1 MMGLCTPAPTFPP
14 GTDLTGKSILI
25 TGAASGLGYQSAASL
40 LSHDLPP
47 AVIFLTARTL
57 AKATTAISSLPTPT
71 QFTNPTK
78 VVPLALDLTSFA
90 SIAALPASLA
100 AHLSPSGALDILLLN
115 AGIMAVPPGLTADG
129 YEIQFGT
136 NHMGH
141 ALLTKLLL
149 PVLQRAPAP
158 RIVVL
163 SSAGHKAWPQGW
175 GLKPDSMK
183 TDAGDLSA
191 YERYFRS
198 KLANVLFARE
208 MARRHPGVLT
218 VSVHPGLVVT
228 GIVGSETPW
237 VMTAA
242 IKVLGPL
249 VMKSVEDGV
258 RNQLWA
264 CVSDKVVSGEYYEP
278 VGVAGKASKDGKD
291 DGLAAELWEWTE
303 RELAAHGY

>member
-1 MMGLCTPAPTFPP
+1 MGFRTPAPTFPP

-25 TGAASGLGYQSAASL
+25 TGAASGLGYQSAVSL
-40 LSHDLPP
+40 VSHDLPP
-47 AVIFLTARTL
+47 AVIFFTARTL
-57 AKATTAISSLPTPT
+57 ARATAAASSLPVPT
-71 QFTNPTK
+71 NHTTT
-78 VVPLALDLTSFA
+78 VIPLALDLSSFS
-90 SIAALPASLA
+90 SIAALASRL
-100 AHLSPSGALDILLLN
+100 PSARLDILLLN

-129 YEIQFGT
+129 YEMHFGT
-136 NHMGH
+136 NHLGH

-149 PVLQRAPAP
+149 PVLQRAPSP

-163 SSAGHKAWPQGW
+163 ASTVHRSWPQGW
-175 GLKPDSMK
+175 GWKPDSLTTEARDM
-183 TDAGDLSA
+183 GA
-191 YERYFRS
+191 YDRYHRS

-208 MARRHPGVLT
+208 MARRYPGVTT
-218 VSVHPGLVVT
+218 VSVHPGVVDT

-242 IKVLGPL
+242 IRVLKPL
-249 VMKSVEDGV
+249 MVKSVEDGV

-264 CVSDKVVSGEYYEP
+264 CVSEEVVSGEYYEP

-291 DGLAAELWEWTE
+291 DGLSAELWEWTE

>member
-1 MMGLCTPAPTFPP
+1 MMGLCTPTPTFPP

-25 TGAASGLGYQSAASL
+25 TGAASGLGYQSVVSL
-40 LSHDLPP
+40 LSHDRPP

-57 AKATTAISSLPTPT
+57 AKAAAAVSTLPTTPT
-71 QFTNPTK
+71 HPTK
-78 VVPLALDLTSFA
+78 IIPLALDLTSFA
-90 SIAALPASLA
+90 SIAALPPSLPPG
-100 AHLSPSGALDILLLN
+100 SALDILLLN

-136 NHMGH
+136 NHLGH

-149 PVLQRAPAP
+149 PLLQQSPAP
-158 RIVVL
+158 RVVVL
-163 SSAGHKAWPQGW
+163 SSAGHRSWPQGW
-175 GLKPDSMK
+175 GLKPGSLR
-183 TDAGDLSA
+183 TDASELGA

-208 MARRHPGVLT
+208 MARRYPGVKT
-218 VSVHPGLVVT
+218 VSVHPGIVDT

-237 VMTAA
+237 VVTAA
-242 IKVLGPL
+242 IKVFKPL
-249 VMKSVEDGV
+249 VVRSVEDGV

-264 CVSDKVVSGEYYEP
+264 CVSDDVVSGEYYHP
-278 VGVAGKASKDGKD
+278 VGVAGKASKDAKD

-303 RELAAHGY
+303 KELAVHGY